1 MATVVRENIGLL
13 NDKLTVKITKEDYF
27 PSFEKKLKEYSK
39 TANIPGF
46 RKGMVP
52 AGMIKKMYGAGIF
65 NDEVLRSV
73 ETELYNWLNTEKPEI
88 FAQPLPLTNDLRS
101 LDMNNPGD
109 VEFGFEIGL
118 KPSFELPALSKAT
131 ITKHVVD
138 VTDAMV
144 DEEISRMQI
153 KGGNMTEPETINN
166 EENVINVLFTECD
179 KDGNAVEGGISKENS
194 VLLKYFA
201 PKIQKE

>member
-13 NDKLTVKITKEDYF
+13 NDKLTVK
-27 PSFEKKLKEYSK
+27 
-39 TANIPGF
+39 
-46 RKGMVP
+46 
-52 AGMIKKMYGAGIF
+52 
-65 NDEVLRSV
+65 
-73 ETELYNWLNTEKPEI
+73 NTEKPEI

-179 KDGNAVEGGISKENS
+179 KDGNAVEGGISKE
-194 VLLKYFA
+194 K
-201 PKIQKE
+201 